1 MKIIEYKEE
10 YQKEVKELLQELQ
23 DYIAKIDK
31 EGYNIVTPKYK
42 DYYFQSVIEKLNK
55 YDGKILLAQ
64 QENKIVG
71 CVIGMVNNEKI
82 KTYDFQAPKRGEIV
96 DLIVSKDYRHQGIG
110 KMLLKEMENYLKKTG
125 CQGVLLE
132 VFSYN
137 KNARVFYEND
147 GYFERT
153 STLMK
158 KI

>member
-1 MKIIEYKEE
+1 
-10 YQKEVKELLQELQ
+10 
-23 DYIAKIDK
+23 
-31 EGYNIVTPKYK
+31 
-42 DYYFQSVIEKLNK
+42 
-55 YDGKILLAQ
+55 
-64 QENKIVG
+64 
-71 CVIGMVNNEKI
+71 MVNNEKI